1 MPISKTMRFLAIVLS
16 VLLVFL
22 SGCTGK
28 NKTTSSVNFA
38 GTPWEVTEYNMAE
51 IVDENG
57 QYITNKLTS
66 ATVSELKT
74 VGDKQVIYHL
84 GKPFLMRGM
93 HFRID
98 NLETARDYQ
107 FCPHPI
113 NDAEMRQIFDDG
125 MRRIKESGFNAVSIY
140 LSLGGMYDGEKVDFS
155 LLEYQYSVAKKYD
168 LNIVITWFGHM
179 VCGFGG
185 YQSWQEQNS
194 ERYPALKDENGNVLY
209 VNNDPEQK
217 MIPDFSG
224 DGFIEDEAYV
234 LEQICAWLNVNDTDR
249 RTVGIQ
255 IEDEPNNEE
264 GGHGLWYSQYENV
277 RDFIGKMAQT
287 VKESSY
293 SMLTYTTLMSSGWD
307 QKDENGKETVFANQ
321 ILGLI
326 NLPYLDSTGY
336 GSYTMSSTP
345 HVTGIEQ
352 GDNPRFMV
360 GFGCCQWNVP
370 AQTNY
375 LLSRGYNMCY
385 YMLHLYKYDSDRNPN
400 STGLF
405 YFKDKNNPFVYRDGS
420 QILAGQ
426 YSGELEV
433 VASEFIMMNHSIL
446 DLAELIAVS
455 PNANMT
461 YFNNLMETDFTE
473 SKTLGGRN
481 FTFETRCSNDR
492 YGATGLLIKADDSTY
507 YGYSSKTATITVDGG
522 IKTASEGVYKNGK
535 WVKTKDIDVVDGKI
549 VFEAGKAYKFIV
561 A

>member
-1 MPISKTMRFLAIVLS
+1 MTISKTMRFSAIILAVVL
-16 VLLVFL
+16 VCL
-22 SGCTGK
+22 SGCTNK
-28 NKTTSSVNFA
+28 NKTSASVNFA
-38 GTPWEVTEYNMAE
+38 GTPWEVTEYNMSE

-57 QYITNKLTS
+57 QYITEKLTS

-74 VGDKQVIYHL
+74 VGEKQVIYHL

-93 HFRID
+93 HFRYD
-98 NLETARDYQ
+98 HLETARDYEYS
-107 FCPHPI
+107 PNKI
-113 NDAEMRQIFDDG
+113 NDDELKQIFDEG
-125 MRRIKESGFNAVSIY
+125 MRHIKESGFNTVSIY
-140 LSLGGMYDGEKVDFS
+140 LSLGGMYDGENVDFS

-185 YQSWQEQNS
+185 YQSWQTQNS
-194 ERYPALKDENGNVLY
+194 ERYPALKDENGNILY
-209 VNNDPEQK
+209 VDNDPKQK

-224 DGFIEDEAYV
+224 VGFIEDEAYV
-234 LEQICAWLNVNDTDR
+234 LQQICAWLNVNDTER

-277 RDFIGKMAQT
+277 RDFIGEMAKA
-287 VKESSY
+287 VKQSSY

-307 QKDENGKETVFANQ
+307 QPDDTFKNQ
-321 ILGLI
+321 ILGFI

-336 GSYTMSSTP
+336 GSYTTSSTP
-345 HVTGIEQ
+345 HISNIEQ
-352 GDNPRFMV
+352 SDNPRFMV

-375 LLSRGYNMCY
+375 LLSRGYGMCY
-385 YMLHLYKYDSDRNPN
+385 YMLHLYKFDSNQNPN
-400 STGLF
+400 TTGLF
-405 YFKDKNNPFVYRDGS
+405 YFKDKNNAFVYRDGS
-420 QILAGQ
+420 QILAGE
-426 YSGELEV
+426 YKGELEV

-461 YFNNLMETDFTE
+461 YFNNYMETDFSE
-473 SKTLGGRN
+473 SKSLDGKT
-481 FTFETRCSNDR
+481 FTFETFCSNDR
-492 YGATGLLIKADDSTY
+492 YGATALLIKADDSTY
-507 YGYSSKTATITVDGG
+507 YTYASKTATITVSGG
-522 IKTASEGVYKNGK
+522 IKSASEGVYKDGK
-535 WVKTKDIDVVDGKI
+535 WVKTKDVDIIDGKFT
-549 VFEAGKAYKFIV
+549 FEAGKAYQFII